1 MVLEEAKKIGL
12 EDRNLTEEMASAQVR
27 VWERS
32 VNLEHRELAFVAEA
46 QEGGGKGTLGPIYS
60 MLSIK

>member
-46 QEGGGKGTLGPIYS
+46 QEEVGKEHWGQFTPC
-60 MLSIK
+60 